1 MSENG
6 YIRLYQSSSKAGDA
20 YLLARG
26 NVYFFVSEVDKYVIK
41 GQNLIVGAT
50 ELILECMA
58 GISTPRLETAITDR
72 TSQVKKMPREKFIS
86 SLENYS
92 FILNVSMVLAKQVTL
107 TNNIMNKNMTSLEGD
122 DKKIKEVSVEF
133 YRIVGRIKKE
143 YEKRKL
149 PWLKDVTV
157 KHENTL
163 TYKRGETFDRSSEP
177 TVISTEGTPADKFR
191 EFPTGTVICEAG
203 SPGDEMYILE
213 SGAID
218 VMIQGNR
225 VATIGDRGSVF
236 GEMALLLGET
246 RSATLK
252 AKNNV
257 VLTAVSKK
265 DLREI
270 ASQNTGILNAIA
282 VSLAK
287 KHYFNIEKIN
297 SINEMLIE
305 KELHSDGEKLEKKK
319 KELQHTISE
328 SLSLKKDVQKM
339 HSSKPAEFLDDLV
352 ATFE

>member
-1 MSENG
+1 MSQNG
-6 YIRLYQSSSKAGDA
+6 YIRLYQSSSEPEEA

-26 NVYFFVSEVDKYVIK
+26 NVYFFVSEVDKYVIR

-50 ELILECMA
+50 ELILGNMTD
-58 GISTPRLETAITDR
+58 ISTPRMETAITDHNSR
-72 TSQVKKMPREKFIS
+72 IKKMPREKFIA
-86 SLENYS
+86 SLGNYS
-92 FILNVSMVLAKQVTL
+92 FVLNASMVLAKQVTL

-122 DKKIKEVSVEF
+122 DKKIKELSVEF
-133 YRIVGRIKKE
+133 YRIVRRIKDE
-143 YEKRKL
+143 YGKRKL

-163 TYKRGETFDRSSEP
+163 TYKRGETFDRPSGP
-177 TVISTEGTPADKFR
+177 TVISTECTMKDKFR

-203 SPGDEMYILE
+203 SQGDEMYILE

-218 VMIQGNR
+218 VVIKGNR
-225 VATIGDRGSVF
+225 VATISDRGTVF

-252 AKNNV
+252 AKNDV
-257 VLTAVSKK
+257 VLTAISKK

-270 ASQNTGILNAIA
+270 AAQNTDILTAIA

-297 SINEMLIE
+297 SVNEMLIE
-305 KELHSDGEKLEKKK
+305 KELHGDEEKLEKKR
-319 KELQHTISE
+319 KELQHTTSE
-328 SLSLKKDVQKM
+328 LLSLKKDVRTM
-339 HSSKPAEFLDDLV
+339 HSTKPAEFIDDLV
-352 ATFE
+352 DTFD